1 MGHQELAKAER
12 RLARKILGNETA
24 LWAMKCV
31 EVIKLRGFWGR
42 MKWLVFG
49 K

>member
-1 MGHQELAKAER
+1 MRELTKVQRKA
-12 RLARKILGNETA
+12 ARKAFGEDGAFFAFECWNILAG
-24 LWAMKCV
+24 
-31 EVIKLRGFWGR
+31 RGFWGR